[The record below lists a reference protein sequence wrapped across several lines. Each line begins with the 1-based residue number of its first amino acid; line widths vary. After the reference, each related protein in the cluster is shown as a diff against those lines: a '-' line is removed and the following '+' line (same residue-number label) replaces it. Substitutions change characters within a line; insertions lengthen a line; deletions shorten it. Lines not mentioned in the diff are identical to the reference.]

1 MNMHDRTA
9 APSASCA
16 PAAASPARAT
26 GPARAAHA
34 LAALRRSTT
43 FYPLVGLVA
52 VCVAMV
58 FASDSFL
65 SAANLENVLRQVSIN
80 AIIGVGMTCVILT
93 GGIDLSVGSVMAL
106 SGTLAAGLLVAGA
119 NGAAALAAG
128 IGVGVALGAANG
140 LFVAFAG
147 MPPIIV
153 TLATM
158 GIARGL
164 ALIYT
169 GGYPIDGL
177 PDWVR
182 FFGSGKVLGVQ
193 MPVLTMLAV
202 YALAWLMLERMPF
215 GRYVYAIG
223 GNEHA
228 TRLSGVRV
236 SRVKLAVYTFAGL
249 TSALAALVL
258 TGRLMSGPP
267 DERAAERGQP
277 NAGGGFE
284 LDAIAAVVMGGTSI
298 AGGRGS
304 IVGTLVGALLLGVL
318 NNGLN
323 MIGVNPYVQNVIKGA
338 IILLAIYIGRER
350 RT

>member
-9 APSASCA
+9 APSSSCA
-16 PAAASPARAT
+16 SAAASPARAT
-26 GPARAAHA
+26 GPA

-258 TGRLMSGPP
+258 TGCLMS
-267 DERAAERGQP
+267 GQP

-304 IVGTLVGALLLGVL
+304 IVGALLLGVL

>member
-1 MNMHDRTA
+1 MHDRTA

-258 TGRLMSGPP
+258 TGRLMSG
-267 DERAAERGQP
+267 QP

-323 MIGVNPYVQNVIKGA
+323 MIGVTPYVQNVIKGA

>member
-1 MNMHDRTA
+1 MTGRPRRLPLA
-9 APSASCA
+9 RPPPRAPLGPRA
-16 PAAASPARAT
+16 P
-26 GPARAAHA
+26 RAAHA

-258 TGRLMSGPP
+258 TGRLMSG
-267 DERAAERGQP
+267 QP

>member
-158 GIARGL
+158 GLARGL

-258 TGRLMSGPP
+258 TGRLMSG
-267 DERAAERGQP
+267 QP

>member
-1 MNMHDRTA
+1 MHDRTA

-158 GIARGL
+158 GLARGL

-258 TGRLMSGPP
+258 TGRLMSG
-267 DERAAERGQP
+267 QP

>member
-193 MPVLTMLAV
+193 MPMLTMLAV

-258 TGRLMSGPP
+258 TGRLMSG
-267 DERAAERGQP
+267 QP

-284 LDAIAAVVMGGTSI
+284 LDAIAAVMMGGTSI

>member
-1 MNMHDRTA
+1 MHDRTA

-258 TGRLMSGPP
+258 TGRLMSG
-267 DERAAERGQP
+267 QP

-298 AGGRGS
+298 AGGR
-304 IVGTLVGALLLGVL
+304 GTLVGALLLGVL

>member
-1 MNMHDRTA
+1 MHDRTA

-26 GPARAAHA
+26 GPARAA
-34 LAALRRSTT
+34 LRRSTT

-58 FASDSFL
+58 FASDSFP

-258 TGRLMSGPP
+258 TGRLMSG
-267 DERAAERGQP
+267 QP